1 MRASLLLAADVGG
14 TKTLLRLGRL
24 DQGEFCVLREGR
36 FISARYPQFEDL
48 VREFLQGEALPIAA
62 ACFGVAGP
70 VVDGICQTT
79 NLPWRL
85 EARTLAELLGGAKVE
100 LLNDL
105 HAAAFGILHLP
116 ETQLVELNQAAE
128 PHPHAHQ
135 AVIAAGTGLGEALIL
150 KFPEGEKIVATEGG
164 HCDFAPL
171 DAEQDLL
178 LAWLRARYPEHVSY
192 ERVLSG
198 SGLVEIYRFL
208 SSRLPERKIEHPLT
222 AQDPAAVIGQ
232 EGVSRR
238 DELCYEALKWF
249 SRIYGAEAANLVLKS
264 LALGGV
270 YVAGGIALKILPV
283 LREGWFMAGFT
294 AKGRFSKLLEK
305 VSVKVVLN
313 PEVVLLGAQA
323 WVLRQ
328 FRHAHRCS

>member
-1 MRASLLLAADVGG
+1 MTPLILAADVGG
-14 TKTLLRLGRL
+14 TKTLFRLGKL
-24 DQGEFCVLREGR
+24 DEGGFSVLREGQLV
-36 FISARYPQFEDL
+36 SARYPQFEDL
-48 VREFLQGEALPIAA
+48 LREFLQGETLPIAA

-70 VVDGICQTT
+70 VADGVCQTT

-85 EARTLAELLGGAKVE
+85 EAQALAELLSGAKVE

-105 HAAAFGILHLP
+105 QAAALGVLQLP
-116 ETQLVELNQAAE
+116 EAEFVELNPASE

-150 KFPEGEKIVATEGG
+150 KTPGGEMVVATEGG
-164 HCDFAPL
+164 HSDFAPL
-171 DAEQDLL
+171 DADQDLL
-178 LAWLRARYPEHVSY
+178 LAWLRVRYPEHVSY

-208 SSRLPERKIEHPLT
+208 STRFPGREIELPPT
-222 AQDPAAVIGQ
+222 VQDPAAVIGQ

-238 DELCYEALKWF
+238 EGLCYEALKWF
-249 SRIYGAEAANLVLKS
+249 SRIYGAEAGNLVLKS

-270 YVAGGIALKILPV
+270 YVAGGIAPKILPV
-283 LREGWFMAGFT
+283 LKEGWFMAGFT

-305 VSVKVVLN
+305 VSVKVVLD
-313 PEVVLLGAQA
+313 PEVVLLGAQTWA
-323 WVLRQ
+323 LRQ
-328 FRHAHRCS
+328 FRS